1 MAKLTAKQ
9 QRFCDEYLIDLNA
22 TQAAIRAGYSP
33 KGMNKRVSRMMAN
46 EGIQAYIKERQKELE
61 ERTEIT
67 QDSVLHELA
76 LIAFAKASDYA
87 RVVEKDAMVE
97 VDGNMVP
104 VLDEDGNQVK
114 YRTVEPILTDE
125 LTEDQKK
132 AIAVIKKGRD
142 GFEIK
147 PYSKIQA
154 LELLGKHLG
163 MFTEKV
169 EVKNTTPNAF
179 EGLTTEELKKLID
192 DV

>member
-114 YRTVEPILTDE
+114 YRTVEPILTDD

>member
-46 EGIQAYIKERQKELE
+46 EGIQAYIKEHQKELE

>member
-22 TQAAIRAGYSP
+22 TQAAIRAGYSE
-33 KGMNKRVSRMMAN
+33 KRAS
-46 EGIQAYIKERQKELE
+46 EQAYQLLQKTTVQNHIAELQKEREK
-61 ERTEIT
+61 RTEIT

-104 VLDEDGNQVK
+104 ILDEDGNQVK